1 MTLGGMAVKWQ
12 FCSNQLSKPWK
23 HAQSRLIKH
32 NKALCIVHI
41 YHCVSLLFRKKL
53 DT

>member
-1 MTLGGMAVKWQ
+1 MTFRGMAVKWQ
-12 FCSNQLSKPWK
+12 FRSNQLSKPRK

-32 NKALCIVHI
+32 NKALRIVHI
-41 YHCVSLLFRKKL
+41 YHRVSLPFRKKL